1 MHCVVS
7 DNKITENN
15 SEKSLKDRFHNVGL
29 INVFMVDKTRHEIII
44 GDCLYSLKFN

>member
-1 MHCVVS
+1 MHCVLS

-29 INVFMVDKTRHEIII
+29 IHVFMVDKTGREIIMVI
-44 GDCLYSLKFN
+44 AYIL